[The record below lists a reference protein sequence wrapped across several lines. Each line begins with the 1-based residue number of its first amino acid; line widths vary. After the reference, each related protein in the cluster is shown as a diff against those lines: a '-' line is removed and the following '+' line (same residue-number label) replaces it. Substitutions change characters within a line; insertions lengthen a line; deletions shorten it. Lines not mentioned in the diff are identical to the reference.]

1 MAQQNINIGSSA
13 NKGDGDPIRTAFS
26 KAENNFTD
34 LYTRLIVVEGQV
46 GVSNQGG
53 ATIQQSIIGDVIG
66 SDSTVIVNHASSTVT
81 ANTLVG
87 NLTGSVFADKSTLL
101 VDGVNGNI
109 PGYVSIASLK
119 TEVAASTDFA
129 DFKTRIAAL

>member
-81 ANTLVG
+81 AL
-87 NLTGSVFADKSTLL
+87 
-101 VDGVNGNI
+101 
-109 PGYVSIASLK
+109 SL
-119 TEVAASTDFA
+119 
-129 DFKTRIAAL
+129 IHI